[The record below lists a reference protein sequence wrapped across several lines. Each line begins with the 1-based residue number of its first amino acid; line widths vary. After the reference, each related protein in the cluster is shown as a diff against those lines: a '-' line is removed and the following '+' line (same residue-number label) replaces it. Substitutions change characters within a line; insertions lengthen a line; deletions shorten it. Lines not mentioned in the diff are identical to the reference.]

1 MRRQGREDYRHY
13 QLAGMTKRMFPVSL
27 HVPTFDTFYR
37 ELLYPRPQGVGMAT
51 VVRPLSHTAERTA
64 QIPWYLWC
72 STLAVT
78 SVTIGAHWDV
88 SWHRSIGRDTFWTPA
103 HLAIY
108 LCGVLAG
115 IACGYLILS
124 TTFRSTAQMRAG
136 AVHVFGFSGPLGA
149 FLAAWGGI
157 AMLTSAPFDN
167 WWHNAYGL
175 DVKIVSPPHTLLV
188 IGVFGVEIGSLFLIM
203 AAMNRAEGESG
214 AFRGL
219 QALLLYLAGMMMVL
233 TMFFRMEYTWDILL
247 HRSGPYIAV
256 SIGVPLYYAAVWKAS
271 RHRWAATWM
280 TAIYM
285 LVVIGMILI
294 LPLFPAEPKLG
305 PVFQQVTHFVPPK
318 FPLLLIVPA
327 ILLDFLWRKIGE
339 RSKVLVAAV
348 SGPVFVLGLVA
359 AEWPFASFLMTQA
372 SENRFF
378 ATGYHDY
385 GTPSWSAD
393 VMRHFVDPQHG
404 LALWS
409 GLAMAMLYSA
419 ISIWLGLLLGDW
431 MRKIQR

>member
-1 MRRQGREDYRHY
+1 
-13 QLAGMTKRMFPVSL
+13 
-27 HVPTFDTFYR
+27 
-37 ELLYPRPQGVGMAT
+37 MAT
-51 VVRPLSHTAERTA
+51 LVRPLSPTAERA
-64 QIPWYLWC
+64 ARIPWYLWC

-103 HLAIY
+103 HMAIY

-115 IACGYLILS
+115 ITCGYLILF
-124 TTFRSTAQMRAG
+124 TTFRGTAETRAS
-136 AVHVFGFSGPLGA
+136 AVRVLGFTGPLGA
-149 FLAAWGGI
+149 FLAAWGGV

-167 WWHNAYGL
+167 WWHAAYGL

-188 IGVFGVEIGSLFLIM
+188 MGVFGVEIGSLFLIM
-203 AAMNRAEGESG
+203 AAMNRAEGQTTL
-214 AFRGL
+214 FRPL
-219 QALLLYLAGMMMVL
+219 QAMLLHLAGMMMVL
-233 TMFFRMEYTWDILL
+233 TMFFRMEYTWDIYL
-247 HRSGPYIAV
+247 HSSGAYVAV
-256 SIGVPLYYAAVWKAS
+256 SIGVPLYYAAVWKAA

-280 TAIYM
+280 TAVYM
-285 LVVIGMILI
+285 VVLIAMILI

-327 ILLDFLWRKIGE
+327 ALLDLLWARIGD
-339 RSKVLVAAV
+339 RNKLLVAAI

-359 AEWPFASFLMTQA
+359 VEWPFANFLMSRA

-378 ATGYHDY
+378 ATGFHDY
-385 GTPSWSAD
+385 SIPSWSAE
-393 VMRHFVDPQHG
+393 VMRHFVNPQHG
-404 LALWS
+404 PVLWQ
-409 GLAMAMLYSA
+409 GLVMAMVYSA
-419 ISIWLGLLLGDW
+419 ISALLGLMLGDW